1 MDNFTSPDQIR
12 SIFKLSFQEPT
23 LGERKLGKRLGL
35 SHSTIGKYKKIAKEA
50 NCSAE
55 IVMQMD
61 DEDLKQLFN
70 LQSRKA
76 NFIEPDWDEI
86 RKYLQTKG
94 HWGQMLPTIKS
105 AWEFLYLKKMIPDY
119 VTGDLPEGIM
129 SERTFCRRYAEYLHC
144 NGLDQL
150 KHQANPNNNF
160 GPGSVVEIDTIGDRL
175 TYLDANNQE
184 QQAVIFSAVL
194 KYSGLLYAEAMPSGS
209 GICWASAIIHALY
222 AFGGVPE
229 VIRCDNDAA
238 LVIHGNQK
246 NRTRFRASIEFTVK
260 EFDLVTDLCPPRKPE
275 WKGRNERAN
284 GFAQKHFFEGS
295 DYSKTIHAANL
306 EALNELIK
314 AETFRINSMSRNHG
328 QLSSL
333 EVFNRYES
341 SCLKALPLFQPVVH
355 YISYAVVRKDA
366 YVNYQR
372 NYYYAGKENI
382 GKTILIENKMG
393 KQIYLRHDKTL
404 VGIVEYELDKN
415 SIPPGNHHKAEKF
428 KTEIEKITSR
438 PREWFIEEFSKL
450 KGPTENILHLIDWV
464 YESTSQSKQVAT
476 RICNSI
482 YRLYD
487 KFPNNLEC
495 LDIACRDVLQ
505 RKNKVDI
512 VGQLTVAYGTYCR
525 VKLFGPNFFE
535 NLKYEGNSADID
547 RCKSE
552 VLSRNNDN
560 EDSVRGEEY
569 FDDVF

>member
-61 DEDLKQLFN
+61 DEDIKQLFN
-70 LQSRKA
+70 LQSRKV

-129 SERTFCRRYAEYLHC
+129 SERTFCRRYAEYLHR

-229 VIRCDNDAA
+229 VIRCDNDAT

-295 DYSKTIHAANL
+295 DYSKTIRAANL

-535 NLKYEGNSADID
+535 NLKHECNSADID

>member
-12 SIFKLSFQEPT
+12 AIFKLSFQEPT

-61 DEDLKQLFN
+61 DEDIKQLFN

-129 SERTFCRRYAEYLHC
+129 SERTFCRRYAEFLHH

-295 DYSKTIHAANL
+295 DYSKTIRAANL

-428 KTEIEKITSR
+428 KTEIEKKTSR

-535 NLKYEGNSADID
+535 NLKHEGNSADLD

>member
-12 SIFKLSFQEPT
+12 AIFKLSFQEPT

-76 NFIEPDWDEI
+76 NFIVPDWDEI

-129 SERTFCRRYAEYLHC
+129 SERTFCRRYAEFLHR

-175 TYLDANNQE
+175 TYWDANNQE

-222 AFGGVPE
+222 AFGGVTE

-295 DYSKTIHAANL
+295 DYSKTIHATNL

-314 AETFRINSMSRNHG
+314 AETLRINSLSRNHG

-404 VGIVEYELDKN
+404 VGIVEYELDTN

-482 YRLYD
+482 YRLYAET
-487 KFPNNLEC
+487 L
-495 LDIACRDVLQ
+495 R
-505 RKNKVDI
+505 
-512 VGQLTVAYGTYCR
+512 
-525 VKLFGPNFFE
+525 
-535 NLKYEGNSADID
+535 
-547 RCKSE
+547 
-552 VLSRNNDN
+552 
-560 EDSVRGEEY
+560 
-569 FDDVF
+569 